1 MSENISKYEIIKNK
15 IEEQISQGFYKE
27 NDKIPSE
34 NELCR
39 AFASSRITVRKAL
52 DELVTTGVL
61 YRQQG
66 IGTFVKPKTVEVS
79 ADVDKVLLILPNY
92 PELFAAGI
100 VSDMLS
106 GIQKSLRETQY
117 TLVTLME
124 PRNEADIEKF
134 LQSIKTIRPN
144 GIIYSFYYGDSM
156 IVDELKKFE
165 VPIVFL
171 DAEPKDNEFDIV
183 TGEDFESAY
192 RVTQLAIMSGMKNVG
207 FYSSWNQDFSTCS
220 ARKNGI
226 KKALEDSRIPIREG
240 QLLLRNTES
249 EFHESVTKY
258 DIVTDIKE
266 YLQKNDYLDVLI
278 VMNDTVAFAAYKA
291 ASELRKDIPAD
302 QLRKL
307 QLEQFSD
314 NWSYHIRTAFFQ
326 IWKRSCEIIIEAY
339 EWNFFHDTAKKNY
352 QVRPAAQEIILVQRW
367 HNRSYA
373 IFKKLT
379 CHIK

>member
-291 ASELRKDIPAD
+291 ASELRKDIPD
-302 QLRKL
+302 DLKL
-307 QLEQFSD
+307 ISYGNY
-314 NWSYHIRTAFFQ
+314 NWSSFPTIGLTTFEQHFFKYGKEAVKLLL
-326 IWKRSCEIIIEAY
+326 KRMSGTSSMTQQRRIIKY
-339 EWNFFHDTAKKNY
+339 D
-352 QVRPAAQEIILVQRW
+352 LQR
-367 HNRSYA
+367 RKS
-373 IFKKLT
+373 F
-379 CHIK
+379 